1 MYRAYLLIFLLFL
14 CACKEVPPSEILPD
28 YGDVYFYIGC
38 YWPDPADLPW
48 TLQPAIWRCFEEV
61 ETELLSG
68 FLYLE
73 LENPQSL
80 YLCGENL
87 TLRSGI
93 DMYDNLISYITRD
106 KYDCLHITEDT
117 SEGNS
122 FDWFWEESI
131 NTLQIIWRPDDEDH
145 KMITLVIKDE
155 EYNQVVR
162 SIVYYKT
169 LTPTR

>member
-1 MYRAYLLIFLLFL
+1 MYRAYLLIFLLL
-14 CACKEVPPSEILPD
+14 CACKADPPVEVIPD

-38 YWPDPADLPW
+38 YWPNPAEV
-48 TLQPAIWRCFEEV
+48 LQPAIWRCFENV

-73 LENPQSL
+73 LENSNSL
-80 YLCGENL
+80 YFCGENL

-93 DMYDNLISYITRD
+93 GMYDNLITYLTNN
-106 KYDCLHITEDT
+106 KYDCLHITEDKE
-117 SEGNS
+117 EGNA

-162 SIVYYKT
+162 SVVYYKT
-169 LTPTR
+169 LP

>member
-1 MYRAYLLIFLLFL
+1 VYRAYLLIFLLL
-14 CACKEVPPSEILPD
+14 CACKADPPVEVIPD

-38 YWPDPADLPW
+38 YWPNPAEV
-48 TLQPAIWRCFEEV
+48 LQPAIWRCFENV

-73 LENPQSL
+73 LENSNSL
-80 YLCGENL
+80 YFCGENL

-93 DMYDNLISYITRD
+93 GMYDNLITYLTNN
-106 KYDCLHITEDT
+106 KYDCLHITEDKE
-117 SEGNS
+117 EGNA

-131 NTLQIIWRPDDEDH
+131 NTLQIIWRPDDEVH

-162 SIVYYKT
+162 SVVYYKT
-169 LTPTR
+169 LP

>member
-1 MYRAYLLIFLLFL
+1 MYRAYLLIFLLL
-14 CACKEVPPSEILPD
+14 CACKADPPVEVIPD

-38 YWPDPADLPW
+38 YWPNPAEV
-48 TLQPAIWRCFEEV
+48 LQPAIWRCFENV

-73 LENPQSL
+73 LENSNSL
-80 YLCGENL
+80 YFCGENL

-93 DMYDNLISYITRD
+93 GMYDNLITYLTNN
-106 KYDCLHITEDT
+106 KYDCLHITEDKE
-117 SEGNS
+117 EGNA

-131 NTLQIIWRPDDEDH
+131 NTLQIIWRPDDEVH

-162 SIVYYKT
+162 SVVYYKT
-169 LTPTR
+169 LP